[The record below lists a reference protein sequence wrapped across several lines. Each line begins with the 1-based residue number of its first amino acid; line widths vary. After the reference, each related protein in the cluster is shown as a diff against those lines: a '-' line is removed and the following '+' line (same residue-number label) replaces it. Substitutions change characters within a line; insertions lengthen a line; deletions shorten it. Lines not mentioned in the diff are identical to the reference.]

1 MSPHTTVAPTIDE
14 ILQGLEWR
22 TTPRCELGLR
32 IGLTVRLAWK
42 LRGCR
47 ERARWLVVLPC
58 CGGNTYICERHR
70 RRPWGSDWA
79 CAKCGIFVTDDELK
93 WIRL

>member
-1 MSPHTTVAPTIDE
+1 MSRHTIVAPTIDE

-47 ERARWLVVLPC
+47 ERAAGWSLCAAVVGTPTSVSATA
-58 CGGNTYICERHR
+58 GGRGAATG
-70 RRPWGSDWA
+70 PALSVGSS
-79 CAKCGIFVTDDELK
+79 
-93 WIRL
+93 